1 MGIIIIFFFASFL
14 HLSFSDHITST
25 SNRHPVMRCF
35 TPRLSAAGNGVWRGF
50 RQMYEEYALWR
61 DRRDDE
67 RYTAVSEEG
76 EEGITLSNRR
86 ICANPNACPRS
97 VLLVPAECIVEA
109 LRRERRG
116 GVTADAVMFDLTCC
130 RGSRGEARD
139 NILRFLQAE
148 EKGEKRGEDMSG
160 GQCSHD
166 DDRGRY
172 LIRVNSPEFDS
183 ANGFLDMELAAVLG
197 ERIEGVLLPA
207 VTVNTYSLVEEYIHP
222 SHHLWAFFDTPLSV
236 VQASEICRQGHYRYA
251 VMGSRRLAEDLHLPI
266 GGITYGDTYRGD
278 NNSENATP
286 AALLGSLPLL
296 NSSLQVLLAAR
307 AFNMN
312 ILDDAFEDAS
322 DTAGF
327 SRDLHLSRSLGF
339 EGKLVINPAQ
349 LASCHAAFAPS
360 AEELS
365 WARGVQQRMARR
377 YAKEESAGKL
387 EAAQWRRA
395 ACLLERHREEEL
407 QGAAPTQRDG
417 GGGVE

>member
-1 MGIIIIFFFASFL
+1 MQ
-14 HLSFSDHITST
+14 
-25 SNRHPVMRCF
+25 CF
-35 TPRLSAAGNGVWRGF
+35 TPRLCGAGSGVWKGF
-50 RQMYEEYALWR
+50 RQMYEDYALWR

-67 RYTAVSEEG
+67 RYAAVSEEG
-76 EEGITLSNRR
+76 EEGITVSDRR

-97 VLLVPAECIVEA
+97 VLLVPADCIAEA
-109 LRRERRG
+109 FRRERRG

-130 RGSRGEARD
+130 RESRGKARD
-139 NILRFLQAE
+139 NILSFLKAE
-148 EKGEKRGEDMSG
+148 EKVERRGEDMSE
-160 GQCSHD
+160 GQCSHANE
-166 DDRGRY
+166 RGRY

-183 ANGFLDMELAAVLG
+183 ANGFLDMELAALLG

-266 GGITYGDTYRGD
+266 GGVTYGDTCGGD
-278 NNSENATP
+278 NNNENATHV
-286 AALLGSLPLL
+286 ALFGSLPLL
-296 NSSLQVLLAAR
+296 HSSLQVLLAAR

-312 ILDDAFEDAS
+312 ILDDAFVDAS

-327 SRDLHLSRSLGF
+327 RRDLHLARSLGF

-360 AEELS
+360 AEELA
-365 WARGVQQRMARR
+365 WARGVQQRMARL
-377 YAKEESAGKL
+377 YATEESAGKL

-395 ACLLERHREEEL
+395 ASLIERHRETEL
-407 QGAAPTQRDG
+407 QGAAQTQRG
-417 GGGVE
+417 GEGGVE